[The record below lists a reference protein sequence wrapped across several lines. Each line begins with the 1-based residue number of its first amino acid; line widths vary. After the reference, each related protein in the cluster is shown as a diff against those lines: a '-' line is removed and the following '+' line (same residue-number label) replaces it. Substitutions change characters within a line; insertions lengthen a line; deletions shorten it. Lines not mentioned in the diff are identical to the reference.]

1 MTVGDFLVAYLRKAG
16 VRHVFGIP
24 GDLALKLFFA
34 LGKKHDLEILTF
46 SHEPGVGFAAD
57 GYARATGKIGVICV
71 TYGAGG
77 HNMVNPV
84 AGSFSERVP
93 LLIFSGGPGEEERKL
108 GTLIHHQAR
117 EIESQR
123 RIYDEVTC
131 ASRVI
136 TDPRTAA
143 QDLHAVVRAV
153 WAEQRPG
160 YVEIHRD
167 MVDREIEVPDEIL
180 EWDGHLHFHESDSRK
195 LEEAARET
203 AAMFNESR
211 KPVLIAGIE
220 IHRYK
225 VSHELVELAERMG
238 APVLTTVLGK
248 GAFPMDH
255 PLYMGVHVG
264 PISPPPIVA
273 RMDEADFVLNLGCL
287 KTDMNFGNRPPH
299 IIQKNSVWAVD
310 RRVDVKFH
318 TYTDV
323 AVRDFVRALLR
334 QDLRKHRE
342 TVTYSSNLTN
352 GAGVVKGGLLK
363 GAGAMSL
370 ANGRAAKVN
379 GASPVKVSEILVAV
393 NDFLAEHHRY
403 MVVAESG
410 DMLFGGLDVRVPH
423 HGTYLAQGFYAS
435 MGFAVPAALGAQVGC
450 GLRPLVLCGDGGFQ
464 MTGPEVSHAP
474 RMGMNPIVIVVNNGG
489 WGIFRPVASDR
500 RDLLEIPPWPYAKL
514 AQDWGGTGFEAN
526 SAAELRSAL
535 EAAHHCKTFAIIDA
549 HVGRDDLSPI
559 TIKYIKAAAK
569 RSQAPPQHKTN
580 HHGLRP

>member
-1 MTVGDFLVAYLRKAG
+1 MKRRMTLGDFLVAYLRRIG

-34 LGKKHDLEILTF
+34 LGRKQDLQIHTL

-57 GYARATGKIGVICV
+57 GYARATGKIGVVCV

-117 EIESQR
+117 EIESQH
-123 RIYDEVTC
+123 RIYQEVTC

-136 TDPRTAA
+136 TDPRDAA
-143 QDLHAVVRAV
+143 QQLHEVACTV

-167 MVDREIEVPDEIL
+167 MVDREIDVAEELL
-180 EWDGHLHFHESDSRK
+180 EEGHLRFHESDTRRV
-195 LEEAARET
+195 EEAARET
-203 AAMFNESR
+203 AAMFNASR
-211 KPVLIAGIE
+211 HPVLIAGIE

-225 VSHELVELAERMG
+225 ATHELIELAEKMG

-255 PLYMGVHVG
+255 PLHMGVHVG

-287 KTDMNFGNRPPH
+287 RTDMNFGNRPPQ
-299 IIQKNSVWAVD
+299 IIQEKSVWAVD
-310 RRVDVKFH
+310 RKVDVKYH
-318 TYTDV
+318 TYINV
-323 AVRDFVRALLR
+323 AVRDFVRVLLK
-334 QDLRKHRE
+334 QELRKHRE
-342 TVTYSSNLTN
+342 VVTYVSNLTN
-352 GAGVVKGGLLK
+352 GVSHGNGV
-363 GAGAMSL
+363 STPI
-370 ANGRAAKVN
+370 KV
-379 GASPVKVSEILVAV
+379 AEILGAV
-393 NDFLAEHHRY
+393 NDFVAENPHY

-410 DMLFGGLDVRVPH
+410 DMMFGGLDLKVPH
-423 HGTYLAQGFYAS
+423 QGLYLAQGFYAS
-435 MGFAVPAALGAQVGC
+435 MGFAVPAALGAQLGC

-464 MTGPEVSHAP
+464 MTGPEISHAP
-474 RMGMNPIVIVVNNGG
+474 RLGANPIVLVVNNGG
-489 WGIFRPVASDR
+489 WGIFRPIASDR
-500 RDLLEIPPWPYAKL
+500 RDLLEIPPWPYARL
-514 AQDWGGTGFEAN
+514 GQDWGGVGFEAYN
-526 SAAELRSAL
+526 GAELRSAL
-535 EAAHHCKTFAIIDA
+535 RAAHQSESFAVVDV
-549 HVGRDDLSPI
+549 HVGRDDLSPV
-559 TIKYIKAAAK
+559 TVKYIKAAA
-569 RSQAPPQHKTN
+569 RHSQPPPTERKPN
-580 HHGLRP
+580 SPR